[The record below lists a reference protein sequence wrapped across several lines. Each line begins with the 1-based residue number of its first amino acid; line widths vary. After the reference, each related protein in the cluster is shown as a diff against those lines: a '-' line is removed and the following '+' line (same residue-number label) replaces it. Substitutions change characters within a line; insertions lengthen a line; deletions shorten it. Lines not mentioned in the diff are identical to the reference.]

1 MNPGA
6 FAATSGAERLGRW
19 AMVGLV
25 LVPLLIGGLLTWA
38 LAAPTAHLD
47 RVTAAIVNND
57 VPVTI
62 NGATVPLGRQFAAG
76 LIAGGNAASADE
88 APGSS
93 PSATPSGTETPTA
106 SATPSASPTP
116 VPSAVSS
123 GHSSGN
129 FNWILTNSDDA
140 ASGLRDG
147 RYAAVVT
154 IPSTFSAAATSFSGP
169 AASARQAVFEVAT
182 TPASAFLDP
191 ALTEAVASAAAA
203 SINQQLIAQYLGN
216 VYAGFNTI
224 NEQIGQAADG
234 AASLVTGA
242 GSVSSGAQ
250 SLSSGAS
257 QLSSALGS
265 LDAGSEALASGLG
278 QLDSA
283 SQSLPSES
291 ADLAAGAAQVSE
303 AVGSLN
309 TAVSDATA
317 QFASVVAQLCTTP
330 GPLCNAGT
338 TALGRLQNAQQQTS
352 SLATGAEQVANGNAL
367 LADAMTEL
375 VAGIDSSAAGASQ
388 VASGADQASA
398 GANSL
403 TSGAQSLASGA
414 AQLDDGAAQL
424 SSGLAEAVEQIPTY
438 SDSDIATLSSVV
450 SQPVLADQAL
460 PTAGFQS
467 VPLFAVVALWIGG
480 LVIALARR
488 AVPTRLLLTA
498 VSSGRITVHSLGP
511 TAALGAAQGL
521 LIAIVVLTAVNTG
534 PIAWM
539 SFAAACVLIGAV
551 FAVVNQGL
559 AALLGAVG
567 RLLALLIA
575 VVALAAGLTSTVP
588 AAVDAAA
595 GAAPTA
601 PGLSLLSATLD
612 ANGGNALAAI
622 AGLLAWA
629 VLGAA
634 LVFAGVSMRRSV
646 RARDVLGDA
655 AISDAV

>member
-1 MNPGA
+1 MSIGA
-6 FAATSGAERLGRW
+6 FAATSGAERLSRW
-19 AMVGLV
+19 AILGLV

-57 VPVTI
+57 EPVTL
-62 NGATVPLGRQFAAG
+62 NGQTVPLGRQFAAG
-76 LIAGGNAASADE
+76 LIAGSTTGADE
-88 APGSS
+88 APSVS
-93 PSATPSGTETPTA
+93 PSTAPSGSAAPT
-106 SATPSASPTP
+106 SSPTP
-116 VPSAVSS
+116 VPSAAKS
-123 GHSSGN
+123 GPRSGN

-154 IPSTFSAAATSFSGP
+154 IPPTFSAAATSFSGQ

-191 ALTEAVASAAAA
+191 ALTEAVTSAAAA

-224 NEQIGQAADG
+224 NEQIGQAAEG

-242 GSVSSGAQ
+242 DSVSSGAQ
-250 SLSSGAS
+250 SLSNGAG
-257 QLSSALGS
+257 QLNSALGS
-265 LDAGSEALASGLG
+265 LDAGSETLANGLG

-283 SQSLPSES
+283 AQSLPADS
-291 ADLAAGAAQVSE
+291 ADLAASAAQVSG

-309 TAVSDATA
+309 ASVSDATT
-317 QFASVVAQLCTTP
+317 QFTAVVAQLCATP
-330 GPLCNAGT
+330 GPLCSAAT
-338 TALGRLQNAQQQTS
+338 TALARLQNAQQQTAA
-352 SLATGAEQVANGNAL
+352 LATGAEQVASGNAL

-388 VASGADQASA
+388 LASGAEQASA
-398 GANSL
+398 GAGSL
-403 TSGAQSLASGA
+403 SAGAQSLASGA
-414 AQLDDGAAQL
+414 SQLDAGAAQL
-424 SSGLAEAVEQIPTY
+424 SQGLAQAVEQIPTY

-450 SQPVLADQAL
+450 SQPVLAEQAL
-460 PTAGFQS
+460 PQAGFQS
-467 VPLFAVVALWIGG
+467 IPLFAVVALWLGG

-488 AVPTRLLLTA
+488 AVPTRLLL
-498 VSSGRITVHSLGP
+498 SSVGSGAIALRSLGP
-511 TAALGAAQGL
+511 TAALGAAQGAL
-521 LIAIVVLTAVNTG
+521 LAIVVLTAVTSG

-539 SFAAACVLIGAV
+539 SFVAGAVLIGAV

-559 AALLGAVG
+559 AALCGAIG

-575 VVALAAGLTSTVP
+575 VAALAAGLTSTVP
-588 AAVDAAA
+588 AAVDSAAA
-595 GAAPTA
+595 AAPTA
-601 PGLSLLSATLD
+601 PGLSLLAATLD
-612 ANGGNALAAI
+612 ANGGNAWAAI
-622 AGLLAWA
+622 AGLLVWA

-634 LVFAGVSMRRSV
+634 LIFAGVSARRSV
-646 RARDVLGDA
+646 RAQDVLERQQHL
-655 AISDAV
+655 